1 VILNFTDKKN
11 FAICRQLS
19 KLFSARRKK
28 NPIIIFSFSC
38 QSPCQRATVA
48 NHAWKALY
56 TSVLSTAGTNSLYAK
71 ARIHC
76 GKVSALSGTG
86 RLSRKIL
93 CIVEKPERDL
103 LLKRCRA

>member
-19 KLFSARRKK
+19 KLFSAWREK

-48 NHAWKALY
+48 NHDWKALY
-56 TSVLSTAGTNSLYAK
+56 TSLLWTDRRKSPIRNGENP
-71 ARIHC
+71 ARQ
-76 GKVSALSGTG
+76 SGCFVRYRTFVKKN
-86 RLSRKIL
+86 LVYS
-93 CIVEKPERDL
+93 
-103 LLKRCRA
+103 